1 MHLGRMYSLKEYLV
15 WMRRETVFLFLW
27 SALVTAL
34 LEITH
39 WQFLEIPGVA
49 LSIVGV
55 AVAIILGFKNEECH
69 SRVNEALTTWEQITS
84 ASRVWAN
91 KSLTIVGQLKSAQA
105 AALLRTLFYRHF
117 AWLAALRFSLRARKP
132 WENTF
137 EAGNARYLAALPT
150 PESQSNLDDEL
161 RGYLSEAE
169 FEKTI
174 GQHGDKG
181 IFILGLQY
189 KTFDQL
195 LHEELILDSIY
206 VRLTDALDDFV
217 RLQETAKR
225 IKEYPY
231 ARNYYSIALILVKL
245 FIGMLPLSLYS
256 SAVDLGRPIGAEHWT
271 AWLTVVFSVILGWI
285 FMTLEKV
292 GENSS
297 NPFEG
302 GPNDV
307 PISAIS
313 RSIEIE
319 MRGMLGEHTELKPIE
334 PRYNILF

>member
-1 MHLGRMYSLKEYLV
+1 MHLGRKYSFKEYLV
-15 WMRRETVFLFLW
+15 WMRRETLLLFLW
-27 SALVTAL
+27 SALVTAV

-39 WQFLEIPGVA
+39 WEFLEIPGVA

-69 SRVNEALTTWEQITS
+69 SRVTEALTTWEQITS
-84 ASRVWAN
+84 ASMIWAN
-91 KSLTIVGQLKSAQA
+91 QSLVIAGQAESAKSTG
-105 AALLRTLFYRHF
+105 LLETLFRRHF
-117 AWLAALRFSLRARKP
+117 AWLTVLRFHLRAEKT
-132 WENTF
+132 WENTY
-137 EAGNARYLAALPT
+137 EAGNARYLAELPT
-150 PESQSNLDDEL
+150 PERRSNLDDEL
-161 RGYLSEAE
+161 SACLSEAE
-169 FEKTI
+169 LKKLI
-174 GQHGDKG
+174 AHRGDKG
-181 IFILGLQY
+181 SFILGLQY
-189 KTFDQL
+189 QTIRQL
-195 LHEELILDSIY
+195 LSDERILDSIY
-206 VRLTDALDDFV
+206 ANLTEDLDELF
-217 RLQETAKR
+217 RLQERSKR

-256 SAVDLGRPIGAEHWT
+256 SAVDLGKPIGAEHWT
-271 AWLTVVFSVILGWI
+271 VWLNVVFSVILGWI

-313 RSIEIE
+313 RRIEIE
-319 MRGMLGEHTELKPIE
+319 MRAMLGEEFDLKPIE
-334 PRYNILF
+334 PKYNILF